1 MNRVQ
6 VRILFDYFS
15 LLWYFVDGGE
25 IGHRMHSH
33 DGQQVAI
40 YPTKTILLS
49 CIESGGITNYCRVK
63 PRYRYNRNLDRWE
76 PAPRYWPE
84 TIKENE
90 VINP

>member
-1 MNRVQ
+1 MNRAQ
-6 VRILFDYFS
+6 ASILLDHLP
-15 LLWYFVDGGE
+15 LLRHFADGGE

-76 PAPRYWPE
+76 LAPRYYPE